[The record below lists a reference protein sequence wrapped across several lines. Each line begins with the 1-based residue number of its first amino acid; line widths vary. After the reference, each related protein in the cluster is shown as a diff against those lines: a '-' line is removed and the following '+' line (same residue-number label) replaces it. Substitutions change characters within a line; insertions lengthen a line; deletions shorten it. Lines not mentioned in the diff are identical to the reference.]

1 MLISL
6 GAEELIKWRAVAAS
20 GYAVDELAVM
30 RQLMWNLNDESG
42 GIGWGVPEAMGEI
55 MARNSVLA
63 EEYASLLISYL
74 REDGNFLEMEPLQRG
89 VLGGLHRL
97 SKCRP
102 DLVRDLAAYVR
113 PYLVSGDP
121 ALRGLAAL
129 LKLSLSLDPACPELS
144 GMEKDEAHFAFFE
157 NGVLRDIRLR
167 DIFQAR
173 DIPR

>member
-1 MLISL
+1 
-6 GAEELIKWRAVAAS
+6 
-20 GYAVDELAVM
+20 
-30 RQLMWNLNDESG
+30 
-42 GIGWGVPEAMGEI
+42 
-55 MARNSVLA
+55 
-63 EEYASLLISYL
+63 
-74 REDGNFLEMEPLQRG
+74 MEPLQRG